1 MKLIKKKY
9 NDVRVIIDAGFSHP
23 ETIEAYKQRR
33 DKAIINREILVPS
46 CLSQYIG
53 DAFKE
58 AGAPVYF
65 CVEDREDTMA
75 NWASLDKAH
84 ILSSDKDFYKYT
96 GDPSLQ
102 DRLFS

>member
-1 MKLIKKKY
+1 
-9 NDVRVIIDAGFSHP
+9 
-23 ETIEAYKQRR
+23 
-33 DKAIINREILVPS
+33 VPS
-46 CLSQYIG
+46 CLSQYVG

-84 ILSSDKDFYKYT
+84 ILQIHRRSIFIRSFIQHFY
-96 GDPSLQ
+96 DLRQADLPH
-102 DRLFS
+102 